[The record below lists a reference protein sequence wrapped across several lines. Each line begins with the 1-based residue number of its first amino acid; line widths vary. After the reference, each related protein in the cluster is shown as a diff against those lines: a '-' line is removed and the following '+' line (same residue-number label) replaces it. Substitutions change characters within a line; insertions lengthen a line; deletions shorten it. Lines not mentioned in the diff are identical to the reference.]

1 MSDDSAPPLDS
12 APRLDSAPPLDDSPA
27 ADAAAPVEAAL
38 ADTGD
43 EPVRRTEPAVKAI
56 RRTFSS
62 PVATVLVLALTI
74 LWTIPTVGLA
84 ITSIRPADQV
94 STSGWWMWFTNP
106 SLTLTNYRQV
116 LVEGGFGVSGGLMP
130 YLVNSLA
137 ITIPGALLP
146 LAFASMAAYALAWM
160 RFRGSDAIF
169 FIIFALQVVPLQMAL
184 IPLLQL
190 FSGGA
195 HLGSVQ
201 IIPALHLGGTYFP
214 VWLAHTMFALPLAV
228 FLLHNFI
235 SQLPS
240 ELIEAAR
247 VDGASHLR
255 IFRSIV
261 LPLSTPALA
270 SFAIFQFLWVWNDLL
285 VALTFAG
292 GTPEVAPLTVRLAQ
306 LSGGFGSRWELLT
319 AGAFVSIIIPLAVFF
334 ALQRYFVRGLLAGA
348 VKG

>member
-1 MSDDSAPPLDS
+1 MSDDSATQPE
-12 APRLDSAPPLDDSPA
+12 
-27 ADAAAPVEAAL
+27 APVPATSPSGVPPAPVL
-38 ADTGD
+38 P
-43 EPVRRTEPAVKAI
+43 EPTRKREPGVKAVRRA
-56 RRTFSS
+56 FSS
-62 PVATVLVLALTI
+62 PVATILILALTVV
-74 LWTIPTVGLA
+74 WTIPTVGLA
-84 ITSIRPADQV
+84 ITSIRPAGDA
-94 STSGWWMWFTNP
+94 SDTGWWTWFTNP
-106 SLTLTNYRQV
+106 TVTLDNYRTV
-116 LVEGGFGVSGGLMP
+116 LVEGGFGVSGGLFP

-137 ITIPGALLP
+137 ITIPSAILP
-146 LAFASMAAYALAWM
+146 LAFASMAAYALAWV
-160 RFRGSDAIF
+160 RFRGSDTLF

-195 HLGSVQ
+195 HLGTVR
-201 IIPALHLGGTYFP
+201 ILPALDLGGTYFP
-214 VWLAHTMFALPLAV
+214 VWIAHTMFALPLAV

-235 SQLPS
+235 AQLPN
-240 ELIEAAR
+240 EVMEAAR

-261 LPLSTPALA
+261 LPLATPALA

-285 VALTFAG
+285 VGLTFAG

-319 AGAFVSIIIPLAVFF
+319 AGAFVSIVIPLIVFF